1 MTVAGESKSQ
11 RPGATGISIGD
22 ELRHTVWM
30 RWQFPID
37 MTDPEQTLCRKLGVR
52 SRFFCFLR
60 RVRHLL
66 FDEQFQELLASM
78 YEQRPSGNRPVP
90 PALLAMT
97 ILLQAYTKASDAEAI
112 ECMKADRRW
121 QMVLD
126 CLDVEPAPFCQ
137 KTLAFFRLRLVEM
150 SMDEELLARTVQLAS
165 ESKLFDPKKLG
176 KLRVAIDS
184 APLEGAGRVEDT
196 INLIGHATRDVVKL
210 VATQRGASSDEI
222 ARAIGLTI
230 ITTNSVKACLDI
242 DWNDRDAQTQALRK
256 LISEAEALQVWIDRQ
271 APGLLRDKE
280 IRAAVQTLQRVIAQD
295 TEPDPNG
302 SGPCIKQ
309 GVAPDRQISL
319 SDPDMRHGRKSSS
332 QRIDGYKRYEAI
344 DLDSGMAVAACVLP
358 AVDASAVNS
367 QRAASGVGGLAR
379 LAVQVREVPAAVD
392 ASAVNSQ
399 RAGSGVGGLARL
411 SGAGAG
417 GAGSRHAPAPTD

>member
-1 MTVAGESKSQ
+1 M
-11 RPGATGISIGD
+11 
-22 ELRHTVWM
+22 
-30 RWQFPID
+30 
-37 MTDPEQTLCRKLGVR
+37 
-52 SRFFCFLR
+52 
-60 RVRHLL
+60 
-66 FDEQFQELLASM
+66 
-78 YEQRPSGNRPVP
+78 
-90 PALLAMT
+90 
-97 ILLQAYTKASDAEAI
+97 
-112 ECMKADRRW
+112 
-121 QMVLD
+121 
-126 CLDVEPAPFCQ
+126 
-137 KTLAFFRLRLVEM
+137 
-150 SMDEELLARTVQLAS
+150 
-165 ESKLFDPKKLG
+165 
-176 KLRVAIDS
+176 
-184 APLEGAGRVEDT
+184 
-196 INLIGHATRDVVKL
+196 